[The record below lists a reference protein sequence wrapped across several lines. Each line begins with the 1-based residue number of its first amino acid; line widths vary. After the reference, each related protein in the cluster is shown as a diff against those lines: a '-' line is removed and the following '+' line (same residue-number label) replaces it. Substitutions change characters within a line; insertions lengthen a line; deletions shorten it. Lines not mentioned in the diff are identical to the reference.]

1 MTGDLGFLVTDIEP
15 ASLAAR
21 AKLRVG
27 DFLPQINDTFVH
39 QLKDLALGE
48 GRDAQIHV
56 TRWHAGKRIFEKL
69 IARPHAA
76 VPDALN

>member
-1 MTGDLGFLVTDIEP
+1 MALGQTWVKGEMGFRLTV
-15 ASLAAR
+15 
-21 AKLRVG
+21 
-27 DFLPQINDTFVH
+27 PQINDTFVH
-39 QLKDLALGE
+39 NLKDLALAE

>member
-27 DFLPQINDTFVH
+27 DFLPEINDTFIH
-39 QLKDLALGE
+39 ELKDLALAE
-48 GRDAQIHV
+48 GRDAQNHV
-56 TRWHAGKRIFEKL
+56 TRWQADHRLFEKS
-69 IARPHAA
+69 IAKP
-76 VPDALN
+76 